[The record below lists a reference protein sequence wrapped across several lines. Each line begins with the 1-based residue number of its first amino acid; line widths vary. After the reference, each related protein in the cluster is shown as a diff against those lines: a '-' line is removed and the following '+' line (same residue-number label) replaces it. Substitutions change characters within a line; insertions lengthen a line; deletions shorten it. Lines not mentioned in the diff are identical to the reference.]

1 MLFLIAQYHGVKR
14 FLEKVENGTITEL
27 GKLST
32 VLSYIREIQKLG
44 INPVTISRN
53 MKNSIA
59 DSELVNILTGNII
72 SECAL
77 PNLVDIV
84 NSYNEQ
90 LENEQ
95 QLGRNISDDEL
106 NKIDDIQ

>member
-1 MLFLIAQYHGVKR
+1 
-14 FLEKVENGTITEL
+14 
-27 GKLST
+27 
-32 VLSYIREIQKLG
+32 
-44 INPVTISRN
+44 

-59 DSELVNILTGNII
+59 DSELINILTGNII

-77 PNLVDIV
+77 PNLVHFPVV

-95 QLGRNISDDEL
+95 DRIFSDDEL
-106 NKIDDIQ
+106 NNIDNIQ